1 VEELERLGYVGGPER
16 SIRPSSCRIGG
27 IRALPRRVWNFL
39 LNSRANITLEKPMT
53 YIDITELEVRARR
66 IAAIKMGLV
75 KDPDGTRL
83 PDDLWRQ
90 CLPAAKAE
98 AERDRQR

>member
-1 VEELERLGYVGGPER
+1 V
-16 SIRPSSCRIGG
+16 
-27 IRALPRRVWNFL
+27 N
-39 LNSRANITLEKPMT
+39 
-53 YIDITELEVRARR
+53 YIDMTELEVRARR

-75 KDPDGTRL
+75 KDPEGQRL

-90 CLPAAKAE
+90 CLPQAKLE

>member
-1 VEELERLGYVGGPER
+1 
-16 SIRPSSCRIGG
+16 
-27 IRALPRRVWNFL
+27 
-39 LNSRANITLEKPMT
+39 MT